1 MLARIEKLQRMV
13 WHDRALL
20 GADRVMFLA
29 ADEDSIAPVG
39 MSNAAMKCA
48 IMEQTDHGQL
58 LAVYDETCAFA
69 TAVRRRGFPYF
80 RIEPLSNNLF
90 PITVPSLRK
99 FGAYETVRNLLV
111 SIPNPILFEAL
122 PVESDVYRVLM
133 SEAENHHVLSR
144 WERAALKTVGTY
156 DQWLM
161 DNFDQ
166 KRRKELKRLRN
177 RFAEQGALVSQSL
190 AAGEDLEP
198 YLQDFLALE
207 QAGWKGER
215 HSSLADDA
223 GLITAL
229 RKGLQAAHEKA
240 ALRFWRITFDGAPV
254 AALFAIVDKGQAMLG
269 KIAYDEAWSKFSPGV
284 LIILDATQTLFADPA
299 VDIADSNAIPGHP
312 MIERLWRDRLT
323 FTDVLIAP
331 TGYPAWR
338 FAWSKHAEQLRR
350 DLRQRL
356 KTYYY
361 RVKGEQPS

>member
-1 MLARIEKLQRMV
+1 MLARIEKLQRLV
-13 WHDRALL
+13 WHERTLQ

-29 ADEDSIAPVG
+29 TDEDSIAPVG

-48 IMEQTDHGQL
+48 IMEQSDKGKL
-58 LAVYDETCAFA
+58 LAVYDDTCAFA

-80 RIEPLSNNLF
+80 RIEPLSNKLF

-99 FGAYETVRNLLV
+99 SGADETVRNLLV
-111 SIPNPILFEAL
+111 SIPSPILFEAL
-122 PVESDVYRVLM
+122 PVESDVFRLFM
-133 SEAENHHVLSR
+133 SEAENMHVLSR

-156 DQWLM
+156 EQWLM

-177 RFAEQGALVSQSL
+177 RFAEQGTLVSQSL
-190 AAGEDLEP
+190 TVGDDLEP
-198 YLQDFLALE
+198 YLQDFLTLE

-215 HSSLADDA
+215 GSSLADEA

-229 RKGLQAAHEKA
+229 RKGLHAAHEKGQ
-240 ALRFWRITFDGAPV
+240 LRFWRITFNGAPV

-269 KIAYDEAWSKFSPGV
+269 KIAYDEAWSKYSPGV
-284 LIILDATQTLFADPA
+284 LIILDATETLFGDPT

-312 MIERLWRDRLT
+312 MIERIWRDRLS
-323 FTDVLIAP
+323 FIDVMIAP
-331 TGYPAWR
+331 TGYPGWR
-338 FAWSKHAEQLRR
+338 FAWSRHAEQLRR